1 MGPRSKGQ
9 RAIVFGLCFRG
20 MAPEELQ
27 RYRWCPHIC
36 GLPHHFSYLRGSV

>member
-9 RAIVFGLCFRG
+9 RAIVFGLCFRD

-27 RYRWCPHIC
+27 RCLHIC